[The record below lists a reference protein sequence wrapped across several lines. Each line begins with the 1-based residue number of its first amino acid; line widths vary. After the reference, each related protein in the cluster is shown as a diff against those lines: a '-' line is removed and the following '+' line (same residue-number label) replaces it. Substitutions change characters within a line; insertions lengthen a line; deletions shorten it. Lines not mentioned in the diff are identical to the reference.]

1 MNAMPFT
8 DGVCEY
14 THRFGAGFNVE
25 TIFAEF
31 LVIIPPNLSYSRL

>member
-8 DGVCEY
+8 DGACEY
-14 THRFGAGFNVE
+14 THRFGAGLNVE

-31 LVIIPPNLSYSRL
+31 LVIIRPNLP